1 MESNEI
7 VPIRISK
14 REYKLLMRLIQADQ
28 ERMKSYDIEN
38 RKKPSWLK
46 KLDKKAKKNG
56 LQDQQD
62 DQAGS

>member
-1 MESNEI
+1 
-7 VPIRISK
+7 
-14 REYKLLMRLIQADQ
+14 MRLIQADQ